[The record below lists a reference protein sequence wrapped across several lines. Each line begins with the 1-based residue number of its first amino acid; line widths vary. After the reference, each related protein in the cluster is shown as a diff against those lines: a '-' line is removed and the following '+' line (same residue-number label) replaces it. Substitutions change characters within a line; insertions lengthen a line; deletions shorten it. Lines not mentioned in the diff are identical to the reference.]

1 MPKWSSYLTRFVLLL
16 IICILVISVF
26 AYGMSAYFFSQA
38 TRDAEFAIL
47 KNNVQSASYLLK
59 AYNQGEMTR
68 QEMKRILNP
77 ELNADGVFY
86 LVMDTNGK
94 TLAYSEDAVPYLAQ
108 ASAKTLQDAIV

>member
-16 IICILVISVF
+16 IICVLVISVF
-26 AYGMSAYFFSQA
+26 AFGLSSYFFSQA

-68 QEMKRILNP
+68 EEMKAVCRGRGMEEREEQSLNCLCQNTEP
-77 ELNADGVFY
+77 KIRLTLRACKI
-86 LVMDTNGK
+86 K
-94 TLAYSEDAVPYLAQ
+94 TM
-108 ASAKTLQDAIV
+108 